1 MLVAV
6 RLPTDGLYTKCW
18 LVLLARLSLTRA
30 VLCPMVYAWRSWQTE
45 LDERRPRTMTIA
57 ARPLP
62 LSLTLSL
69 SSSVSLFPRYPVSS
83 SSSSSQPV
91 TTRTIHRRVWYGF
104 CVRGDSSGRRWV
116 YVRGEVRGS
125 GVWVWE
131 VDVGVWLL

>member
-62 LSLTLSL
+62 LSHSLTLFLGLLVPTL
-69 SSSVSLFPRYPVSS
+69 SGVVVVAGCDGEHHPQAGVVWVL
-83 SSSSSQPV
+83 
-91 TTRTIHRRVWYGF
+91 RVKGES
-104 CVRGDSSGRRWV
+104 GGRRWV
-116 YVRGEVRGS
+116 YGVRGEVRGS

-131 VDVGVWLL
+131 VDVGV